1 MESTMNT
8 SEPKEPSFIT
18 ILGRAFTI
26 MEELLKSDKPLG
38 VSELARLTGIPKANT
53 FRIMKTLEELKAV
66 SPKEDGYILGSKM
79 IELGA
84 GAKHNDEFMLV
95 AKPYLLKLSKTCE
108 ETVNLGIMF
117 QDYVL
122 FIHTELAEQRSLVA
136 SLPPVTPLYCCSV
149 GKIFL
154 AYQTNKELEHY
165 FKVHHPIKRTI
176 NTRTTKEALL
186 QESEKIR
193 RDGIAHDHEEY
204 DYGLSCIAAPIF
216 LGENLAAGISL
227 SGPTSRLQYKG
238 YAFLEKELKATAEAL
253 SKEATLK
260 KVVLPDLS

>member
-1 MESTMNT
+1 MNT

-95 AKPYLLKLSKTCE
+95 AKPYLQKLSKTCE

-227 SGPTSRLQYKG
+227 SGPTSRLQHKG

>member
-1 MESTMNT
+1 MNT

-95 AKPYLLKLSKTCE
+95 AKPYLQKLSKTCE

-136 SLPPVTPLYCCSV
+136 SLPPVTPLYCCSI

>member
-1 MESTMNT
+1 MNT

-26 MEELLKSDKPLG
+26 MEELLKSEKPLG

-95 AKPYLLKLSKTCE
+95 AKPYLQKLSKTCE

>member
-1 MESTMNT
+1 MNT

-95 AKPYLLKLSKTCE
+95 AKPYLQKLSKTCE

-122 FIHTELAEQRSLVA
+122 FIHTELAEQRSLVT

>member
-1 MESTMNT
+1 MNT

-53 FRIMKTLEELKAV
+53 FRIMKSLEELKAV

-95 AKPYLLKLSKTCE
+95 AKPYLQKLSKTCE

>member
-1 MESTMNT
+1 MNT

-95 AKPYLLKLSKTCE
+95 AKPYLQKLSKTCE

-253 SKEATLK
+253 SKEASLK

>member
-1 MESTMNT
+1 MNT

-26 MEELLKSDKPLG
+26 MEELPKSDKPLG

-95 AKPYLLKLSKTCE
+95 AKPYLQKLSKTCE

>member
-1 MESTMNT
+1 MNT

-95 AKPYLLKLSKTCE
+95 AKPYLQKLSKTCE

-260 KVVLPDLS
+260 QVVLPDLS

>member
-1 MESTMNT
+1 MNT

-95 AKPYLLKLSKTCE
+95 AKPYLQKLSKTCE

-186 QESEKIR
+186 QEREKIR

>member
-1 MESTMNT
+1 MNT

-95 AKPYLLKLSKTCE
+95 AKPYLQKLSKTCE

-122 FIHTELAEQRSLVA
+122 FIHMELAEQRSLVA

>member
-1 MESTMNT
+1 MNT

-95 AKPYLLKLSKTCE
+95 AKPYLQKLSKTCE

-186 QESEKIR
+186 RESEKIR

>member
-1 MESTMNT
+1 MNT

-95 AKPYLLKLSKTCE
+95 AKPYLQKLSKTCE

-154 AYQTNKELEHY
+154 AYQTNKELEYY

>member
-1 MESTMNT
+1 MNT

-95 AKPYLLKLSKTCE
+95 AKPYLQKLSKTCE

-122 FIHTELAEQRSLVA
+122 FIHTALAEQRSLVA

>member
-1 MESTMNT
+1 MNT

-95 AKPYLLKLSKTCE
+95 AKPYLQKLSKTCE

-154 AYQTNKELEHY
+154 AYQTN
-165 FKVHHPIKRTI
+165 KVHHPIKRTI

>member
-1 MESTMNT
+1 MNT

-95 AKPYLLKLSKTCE
+95 AKPYLQKLSKTCE

-165 FKVHHPIKRTI
+165 FTVHHPIKRTI

>member
-1 MESTMNT
+1 MNT

-26 MEELLKSDKPLG
+26 MKELLKSDKPLG

-95 AKPYLLKLSKTCE
+95 AKPYLQKLSKTCE

>member
-1 MESTMNT
+1 MNT

-95 AKPYLLKLSKTCE
+95 AKPYLQKLSKTCE

-216 LGENLAAGISL
+216 LGENLVAGISL

>member
-1 MESTMNT
+1 MNT

-84 GAKHNDEFMLV
+84 GAKHNYEFMLV
-95 AKPYLLKLSKTCE
+95 AKPYLQKLSKTCE

>member
-95 AKPYLLKLSKTCE
+95 AKPYLQKLSKTCE

-136 SLPPVTPLYCCSV
+136 SPPPVTPLYCCSV

>member
-1 MESTMNT
+1 MNT

-95 AKPYLLKLSKTCE
+95 AKPYLQKLSKTCE

-227 SGPTSRLQYKG
+227 SGLTSRLQYKG

>member
-1 MESTMNT
+1 MNT

-95 AKPYLLKLSKTCE
+95 AKPYLQKLSKTCE
-108 ETVNLGIMF
+108 ETVHLGIMF

>member
-1 MESTMNT
+1 MNT

-95 AKPYLLKLSKTCE
+95 AKPYLQKLSKTCE

-216 LGENLAAGISL
+216 LGEKLAAGISL

>member
-1 MESTMNT
+1 MNT

-95 AKPYLLKLSKTCE
+95 AKPYLQKLSKTCE

-122 FIHTELAEQRSLVA
+122 FFHTELAEQRSLVA

>member
-1 MESTMNT
+1 MNT

-84 GAKHNDEFMLV
+84 GAKHNDKFMLV
-95 AKPYLLKLSKTCE
+95 AKPYLQKLSKTCE

>member
-1 MESTMNT
+1 MNT

-95 AKPYLLKLSKTCE
+95 AKPYLQKLSKTCE

-253 SKEATLK
+253 SKVMCTPK
-260 KVVLPDLS
+260 TGRI

>member
-1 MESTMNT
+1 MNT
-8 SEPKEPSFIT
+8 SEPKKPSFIT

-95 AKPYLLKLSKTCE
+95 AKPYLQKLSKTCE

-216 LGENLAAGISL
+216 LGEKLAAGISL

>member
-1 MESTMNT
+1 MNT

-95 AKPYLLKLSKTCE
+95 AKPYLQKLSKTCE

-260 KVVLPDLS
+260 KFVLPDLS

>member
-1 MESTMNT
+1 MNT

-95 AKPYLLKLSKTCE
+95 AKPYLQKLSKTCE

-193 RDGIAHDHEEY
+193 RDGIAHDHGEY

>member
-1 MESTMNT
+1 MNA

-95 AKPYLLKLSKTCE
+95 AKPYLQKLSKTCE

>member
-1 MESTMNT
+1 MNT

-95 AKPYLLKLSKTCE
+95 AKPYLQKLSKTCE

-227 SGPTSRLQYKG
+227 SSPTSRLQYKG

>member
-1 MESTMNT
+1 MNT

-95 AKPYLLKLSKTCE
+95 AKPYLQKLSKTCE

-253 SKEATLK
+253 SKKATLK

>member
-1 MESTMNT
+1 MNT

-95 AKPYLLKLSKTCE
+95 AKPYLQKISKTCE

>member
-1 MESTMNT
+1 MNT

-66 SPKEDGYILGSKM
+66 RPKEDGYILGSNM

-95 AKPYLLKLSKTCE
+95 AKPYLQKLSKTCE

>member
-1 MESTMNT
+1 MNT

-53 FRIMKTLEELKAV
+53 FRIMKTLEELQAV

-95 AKPYLLKLSKTCE
+95 AKPYLQKLSKTCE

>member
-1 MESTMNT
+1 MNT

-66 SPKEDGYILGSKM
+66 SPKEDGYLLGSKM

-95 AKPYLLKLSKTCE
+95 AKPYLQKLSKTCE

>member
-1 MESTMNT
+1 MNT

-26 MEELLKSDKPLG
+26 MEELIKSDKPLG

-95 AKPYLLKLSKTCE
+95 AKPYLQKLSKTCE

>member
-1 MESTMNT
+1 MNT

-95 AKPYLLKLSKTCE
+95 AKPYLQKLSKTCE

-227 SGPTSRLQYKG
+227 SGPTSQLQYKG

>member
-1 MESTMNT
+1 MNT

-66 SPKEDGYILGSKM
+66 RPKEDGYILGSKM

-95 AKPYLLKLSKTCE
+95 AKPYLQKLSKTCE

>member
-1 MESTMNT
+1 MNT

-84 GAKHNDEFMLV
+84 GAKHNDELMLV
-95 AKPYLLKLSKTCE
+95 AKPYLQKLSKTCE